1 MTRKPILYDIHIEE
15 YHVHRVMRQFG
26 LYQQTPVPIVHSVE
40 AHVHRWTRQGQP
52 PGSRW
57 ADKIRPYVDSWAAVL
72 DDVVFEDRPH
82 SDEAFTD
89 YLRWYLPRTRTC
101 VVHIPP
107 EAPIKAARVS
117 ETYHVVRDQNFA
129 IAYDVIRAIESEASS
144 SMGQYHD
151 MTPAQHQST
160 LQKIVDMC
168 KRFRRA
174 VTCREDD
181 TFLPPRSSGPVPVT
195 GPSSRRSAP
204 AAQSGPPPPPPPPD
218 TMATPSGSA
227 VRPTY
232 VPRPAHLYS
241 AAPGSSLFPS
251 MDPYGAGSSS
261 LRRPIHDL
269 EYRQV
274 GGTDDDEEI
283 QEVDDLAQMEWV
295 NTFFSSA
302 PTQEVVGTSQLGGAP
317 LATQDYSHV
326 EQTPVPE
333 QARRSTRQ
341 TIPPEPLTYSQH
353 HTRAGQAAER
363 HGRRR
368 GGKRG
373 RI

>member
-1 MTRKPILYDIHIEE
+1 MDVRWTPYTAADIYARAPSGLSSLCLRDHEYWMTRKPILYDIHVEE

-57 ADKIRPYVDSWAAVL
+57 ADKVRPYVDSWAVAF
-72 DDVVFEDRPH
+72 DDVVFEDPPH
-82 SDEAFTD
+82 SDEAFAD
-89 YLRWYLPRTRTC
+89 YLRWYLPRTRTR
-101 VVHIPP
+101 VVHVPP
-107 EAPIKAARVS
+107 EGPIEAARVS
-117 ETYHVVRDQNFA
+117 ETYPVVRDQNFA

-174 VTCREDD
+174 VTYREDD
-181 TFLPPRSSGPVPVT
+181 TFLPPRK
-195 GPSSRRSAP
+195 
-204 AAQSGPPPPPPPPD
+204 
-218 TMATPSGSA
+218 
-227 VRPTY
+227 
-232 VPRPAHLYS
+232 
-241 AAPGSSLFPS
+241 
-251 MDPYGAGSSS
+251 
-261 LRRPIHDL
+261 
-269 EYRQV
+269 YRQV

-317 LATQDYSHV
+317 LAT
-326 EQTPVPE
+326 
-333 QARRSTRQ
+333 
-341 TIPPEPLTYSQH
+341 
-353 HTRAGQAAER
+353 
-363 HGRRR
+363 
-368 GGKRG
+368 
-373 RI
+373 